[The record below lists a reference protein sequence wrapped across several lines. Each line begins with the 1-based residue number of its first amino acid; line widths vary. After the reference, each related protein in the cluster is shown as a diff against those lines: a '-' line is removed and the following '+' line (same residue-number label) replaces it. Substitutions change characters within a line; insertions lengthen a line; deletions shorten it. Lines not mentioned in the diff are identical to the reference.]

1 MSPRKPRRST
11 ALPQRQRGAAIV
23 LIVIA
28 LVSILLMS
36 ALALDGGHMLVNKT
50 RLQSAV
56 DAAALSGAK
65 TLSEYVG
72 GDMSAGASAAQA
84 AVTLTL
90 DLNAAASGNAELA
103 GVSDL
108 ALVTFSESVYG
119 PFATSASSDARYV
132 RVAVP
137 DFPLAGFFWGVLQ
150 MFGNPA
156 EKAVAAIAT
165 AGPSPTSPCELAPV
179 MVCGEPGQP
188 NFGFDFGALQVLK
201 SASHKDANI
210 GPGNFQLLDFGSGGK
225 TVGDLMA
232 GGGTICPQIGEN
244 VQTKPGNTV
253 GPSVKGLNT
262 RFGDYSGSYDADD
275 YPPDLVTDHGQE
287 GGTGNSGSF
296 SLADD
301 GSTILFGN
309 SNSGGGGGGGSGGGR
324 GGGNGGGQGGGGGGG
339 SSVPAVADSDGN
351 ITAGGQALFDYNDWL
366 DAANS
371 CASGG
376 GGCEDDG
383 VAGRRI
389 LRVVIGGP
397 CTGTDSGTSQV
408 PVLGFGCFF
417 VLQPADQKGN
427 ESQIFGQF
435 VEMCSSDGVPGPTPA
450 DENGPQIIQ
459 LYKTYIDGIAVPSID
474 S

>member
-1 MSPRKPRRST
+1 MSPRKLRRSN
-11 ALPQRQRGAAIV
+11 ALPQHQRGAAIV

-50 RLQSAV
+50 RLQNAV
-56 DAAALSGAK
+56 DAAALSGAR
-65 TLSEYVG
+65 TLSEYIG
-72 GDMSAGASAAQA
+72 GDASAGMAATQA

-90 DLNAAASGNAELA
+90 NLNAEASGNDELA
-103 GVSDL
+103 GVADL
-108 ALVTFSESVYG
+108 ALVSFSESVYG
-119 PFATSASSDARYV
+119 PFVANVTSDSRYV
-132 RVAVP
+132 RVSVP

-150 MFGNPA
+150 LFGDNA

-179 MVCGEPGQP
+179 VVCGTSGQT
-188 NFGFDFGALQVLK
+188 NFGFDFGKLQVLK
-201 SASHKDANI
+201 SASHKDASI

-225 TVGDLMA
+225 TVGELMA
-232 GGGTICPQIGEN
+232 GGGTICPQIGDN

-262 RFGDYSGSYDADD
+262 RFGDYSGGFDADD
-275 YPPDLVTDHGQE
+275 YPSDLVTNHGE
-287 GGTGNSGSF
+287 ESATGNSGSF
-296 SLADD
+296 SLAAD
-301 GSTILFGN
+301 GTTIMFGN
-309 SNSGGGGGGGSGGGR
+309 SNSGGGNGNGNGNGGGKGGQ
-324 GGGNGGGQGGGGGGG
+324 GGGNGGG
-339 SSVPAVADSDGN
+339 SSSPAVSDSGGN
-351 ITAGGQALFDYNDWL
+351 ISAGGKALFDYNDWL
-366 DAANS
+366 DASNG

-376 GGCEDDG
+376 GGCEADG

-397 CTGTDSGTSQV
+397 CSGTDGGTSQIA
-408 PVLGFGCFF
+408 VLGFGCFF

-450 DENGPQIIQ
+450 DEHGPQIIQ

>member
-1 MSPRKPRRST
+1 MTSRKPRRSA
-11 ALPQRQRGAAIV
+11 ALPQRQRGAVIV

-28 LVSILLMS
+28 LAAILMMS
-36 ALALDGGHMLVNKT
+36 ALALDGGHMLLNKT
-50 RLQSAV
+50 RLQNAV

-65 TLSEYVG
+65 TFSAYIG
-72 GDMSAGASAAQA
+72 GDVSAGQVATQA
-84 AVTLTL
+84 AVTQTL
-90 DLNAAASGNAELA
+90 VLNTAAAGNSELN
-103 GVSDL
+103 GVSGL
-108 ALVTFSESVYG
+108 AQVTFSDSVDG
-119 PFATSASSDARYV
+119 TFTSSADSDSRYV

-137 DFPLAGFFWGVLQ
+137 DFALAGFFWGMLQ
-150 MFGNPA
+150 FFGSDT
-156 EKAVAAIAT
+156 EKAVGAVAT
-165 AGPSPTSPCELAPV
+165 AGPSPTSPCNLAPV
-179 MVCGEPGQP
+179 VVCGTPGQP
-188 NFGFDFGALQVLK
+188 NYGFDFGQLQVLK

-225 TVGDLMA
+225 TVCELMA
-232 GGGTICPQIGEN
+232 VGGTICPQIGTN

-262 RFGDYSGSYDADD
+262 RFGDTTSCASPQSA
-275 YPPDLVTDHGQE
+275 PPDLVIKHGAE
-287 GGTGNSGSF
+287 ASGNGSY

-301 GSTILFGN
+301 GITILFGN
-309 SNSGGGGGGGSGGGR
+309 GNGKGGGSGG
-324 GGGNGGGQGGGGGGG
+324 
-339 SSVPAVADSDGN
+339 SAVPAVSDSDGN
-351 ITAGGQALFDYNDWL
+351 ITAGGTPLFDYNDWL
-366 DAANS
+366 DASNS
-371 CASGG
+371 CATGG

-397 CTGTDSGTSQV
+397 CTGTDSGTSQI

-427 ESQIFGQF
+427 ESQVFGQF
-435 VEMCSSDGVPGPTPA
+435 IEMCSADGVPGPNPV

-459 LYKTYIDGIAVPSID
+459 LYKTVPSTD